1 MGQDRDLALAQL
13 EWLLEAGAD
22 EAIGETAVDRLAAP
36 AALPGRANG
45 DAAHAPGPG
54 LGEAPTARSPAPQS
68 PPPAQPATN
77 RPTGRPGA
85 ARSKRGSANDVVA
98 SARALAAAARS
109 VAELR
114 DALVDFDGCPLKAT
128 AMNLCF
134 ADGNPEAKIMLV
146 GEAPGA
152 EEDRKGLPF
161 VGASGQML
169 DRMLS
174 FIGLDRGS
182 VYITNLLFWRP
193 PGNRTP
199 TGPEIASCIP
209 FVERHIELVDPTHLM
224 LVGGISAKTLL
235 GRSEGIL
242 RQRGHWR
249 HYQHA
254 GMARPIPALPTLH
267 PAYLL
272 RQPAQ
277 KRLAW
282 QDYLKFHQAVR
293 DGIDPVTGSA
303 IHSG

>member
-1 MGQDRDLALAQL
+1 MGQDRDRALAHLQ
-13 EWLLEAGAD
+13 WLLEAGAD
-22 EAIGETAVDRLAAP
+22 EAIGEVAPDRLAAAQP
-36 AALPGRANG
+36 QP
-45 DAAHAPGPG
+45 
-54 LGEAPTARSPAPQS
+54 SAPQPS
-68 PPPAQPATN
+68 AARPSAASPRPDGGRPAKDRPPPERPATPP
-77 RPTGRPGA
+77 RAKRPGA
-85 ARSKRGSANDVVA
+85 GDAVA
-98 SARALAAAARS
+98 AASRMAAAADS
-109 VAELR
+109 VEALRAALAE
-114 DALVDFDGCPLKAT
+114 FDGCPLKAT

-152 EEDRKGLPF
+152 EEDRQGKPF
-161 VGASGQML
+161 VGVSGQLM
-169 DRMLS
+169 DRMLAC
-174 FIGLDRGS
+174 IGLDRSS

-199 TGPEIASCIP
+199 TAPEIASCIP

-235 GRSEGIL
+235 GRGDGIL

-249 HYQHA
+249 HYQHL

-282 QDYLKFHQAVR
+282 QDYLSFHRAVR
-293 DGIDPVTGSA
+293 DGLDPVTGSA
-303 IHSG
+303 IRAGYTKRR